1 MARGGGRS
9 GVLGICPVLD
19 PDVPVEQGVEGA
31 RDVAG
36 GVDVGVGAAQELVDA
51 DAVVGLEAGGVGEVG
66 VGHDPDPDDDRVR
79 LDDGAVGEVH
89 AVGAPVAA
97 HDLGDLH
104 AALQVDAVAPV
115 QAGEDRGHL
124 AAQDSQQRQLIGLED
139 GDRCAG
145 PPGGGRDLQA
155 DPAGPDHDHAGL
167 GVEDDPDPVAVLDG
181 AQVVH
186 AVQIGA
192 GGRES
197 PRRGAGGQ
205 QELGVADPAAV
216 GQGHLVGG
224 GVDCGGGRREAQVDV
239 VVGVPPFGM
248 DEDGVPASAALQ
260 VFLRQGRPFVGPVR
274 LQEIA
279 GCALPGRLCAHEA
292 DAPVQDVQG
301 RFTGILV
308 LVEHLAGDQG
318 DQGLAQDVF
327 VSAVHGGGAAA
338 TRGVPGDVELVTC
351 QCGQRGLLHR
361 ASPSCVLG
369 APTAASA
376 RCRARGRFGS

>member
-1 MARGGGRS
+1 
-9 GVLGICPVLD
+9 
-19 PDVPVEQGVEGA
+19 
-31 RDVAG
+31 
-36 GVDVGVGAAQELVDA
+36 
-51 DAVVGLEAGGVGEVG
+51 
-66 VGHDPDPDDDRVR
+66 
-79 LDDGAVGEVH
+79 
-89 AVGAPVAA
+89 VGAPAA
-97 HDLGDLH
+97 ADDLGDLH
-104 AALQVDAVAPV
+104 AALQVDAVAAV

-124 AAQDSQQRQLIGLED
+124 AAQDSQQRQLNGLED

-205 QELGVADPAAV
+205 QELGVADPAAI

-224 GVDCGGGRREAQVDV
+224 GVDCGGGDTEAQVDV

-274 LQEIA
+274 LGPEEHDRPLEALLPQRRSGSGA
-279 GCALPGRLCAHEA
+279 GQAGPDDDVCGVGGHAGLPCWSDGVGVC
-292 DAPVQDVQG
+292 
-301 RFTGILV
+301 
-308 LVEHLAGDQG
+308 
-318 DQGLAQDVF
+318 
-327 VSAVHGGGAAA
+327 GA
-338 TRGVPGDVELVTC
+338 
-351 QCGQRGLLHR
+351 
-361 ASPSCVLG
+361 SG
-369 APTAASA
+369 AWP
-376 RCRARGRFGS
+376 R